1 MMIYEPGDLP
11 VAGTGTE
18 VPDHEELVVPFTYLL
33 NLFHHS
39 FYCGRRFFYV
49 KGEIVPVNMTVFLS
63 FGEVFTSGDIPA
75 IWFWFRIQ
83 NIILIFNQ
91 GGKQE

>member
-39 FYCGRRFFYV
+39 FYFGRRFFYV
-49 KGEIVPVNMTVFLS
+49 KGEIVPVNMTVFLPVGEILT
-63 FGEVFTSGDIPA
+63 FGGYICDLVLFPYPK
-75 IWFWFRIQ
+75 
-83 NIILIFNQ
+83 NHFNL
-91 GGKQE
+91 